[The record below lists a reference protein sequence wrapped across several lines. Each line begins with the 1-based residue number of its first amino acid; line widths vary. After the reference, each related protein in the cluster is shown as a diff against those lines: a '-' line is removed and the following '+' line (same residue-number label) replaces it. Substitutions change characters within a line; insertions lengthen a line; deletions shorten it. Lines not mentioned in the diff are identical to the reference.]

1 LLLEQIHFII
11 VNIEK
16 KEAHMPSSY
25 QKLAGRLDMNLNG
38 VPKKDGD
45 FSPAFLKY
53 LELLFTAEEADVAS
67 HLSVDPHMKSAEQVA
82 QETGRSEEDVER
94 VLSGLLEKGVI
105 IGAGGQYMLP
115 VIPLVVNVHQ
125 FRPMSKEAI
134 EASRLYQDFFIKD
147 GFYKFYES
155 SAAGTPL
162 RRAVPVEQ
170 SIDGG
175 QEVLSHEE
183 LATFLDNAGMD
194 SIALVPCPC
203 RTRTERLGIR
213 ECKDN
218 NEVGHCFFV
227 GMPAVMVTARGEG
240 KMISREEAKRYA
252 AEMRERGLVVMTD
265 NSASMQNGVICFCCG
280 CCCSITRGLTRWD
293 NPHAFARSNFVAR
306 VHEECAACGTCVDRC
321 FFKAIS
327 VPDDAES
334 AQIDESRCMGCG
346 VCTVTCPTGALRLE
360 RNEREPIFSS
370 PSELHSRVAS
380 ENEAAGQK
388 RPLE

>member
-1 LLLEQIHFII
+1 MKQSPYKKLAEQI
-11 VNIEK
+11 
-16 KEAHMPSSY
+16 
-25 QKLAGRLDMNLNG
+25 DTNLNG
-38 VPKKDGD
+38 APKKDGD

-53 LELLFTAEEADVAS
+53 LELLFTPEEAAVAL
-67 HLSVDPHMKSAEQVA
+67 HLSVDPRMKSAEEIA
-82 QETGRSEEDVER
+82 QETGRNEEDIER
-94 VLSGLLEKGVI
+94 LLNAMAEKGVI

-115 VIPLVVNVHQ
+115 VIPLVVNIHQ
-125 FRPMSKEAI
+125 FRERVDKETV
-134 EASRLYQDFFIKD
+134 EAAKLYQDFFIKD
-147 GFYKFYES
+147 GFYRFYES

-170 SIDGG
+170 SIDSK

-183 LATFLDNAGMD
+183 LSAFLDNAGME

-218 NEVGHCFFV
+218 NPVGHCLFI
-227 GMPAVMVTARGEG
+227 GMPAVLLSARGEG
-240 KMISREEAKRYA
+240 KMISREEAKKYA
-252 AEMRERGLVVMTD
+252 ADMREKGLVVMTD
-265 NSASMQNGVICFCCG
+265 NAASMNNGVICFCCG

-293 NPHAFARSNFVAR
+293 NPRAFARSNFVAQ

-327 VPDDAES
+327 LPDGADSAEV
-334 AQIDESRCMGCG
+334 DESRCMGCG
-346 VCTVTCPTGALRLE
+346 VCTVTCTTGALRLE
-360 RNEREPIFSS
+360 RLEREPIFAST
-370 PSELHSRVAS
+370 SELHSRVSA

-388 RPLE
+388 KPLR